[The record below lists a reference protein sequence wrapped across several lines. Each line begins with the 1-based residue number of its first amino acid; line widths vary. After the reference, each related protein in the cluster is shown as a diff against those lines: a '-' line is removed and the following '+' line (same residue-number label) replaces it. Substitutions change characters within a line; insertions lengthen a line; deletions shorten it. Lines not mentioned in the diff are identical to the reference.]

1 MDKNLIKTQES
12 YNLKTQSYSYNF
24 EFLARLVCADASFL
38 TLREKFLFLSYLLK
52 LLKSAD
58 KNHFE
63 LKSQSVKTDDPLSL
77 EIIKTFEDAFL
88 KVTLDDISFLV
99 KRTFPR
105 SKWTARESFC
115 KVLKAAKIISL
126 FKIKFTCHDFNDY
139 PAMLREMKDP
149 PFMIFYRGQLEVL
162 GKKCISVV
170 GTRRSTLDAKNAA
183 RDFALSACN
192 DGACI
197 VSGLAFG
204 IDAAAHRGALLSS
217 SPATCAVLPS
227 GIDVISPQSH
237 TPLAQKILQT
247 GGLLISEYLP
257 GTEAAPFRFV
267 QRNRIV
273 AALSPVT
280 LVVQAGQGSGAMI
293 TAGLALDYNRELFFH
308 SQCFSPEVDLINKN
322 SSIQWKKVLAQET
335 KTEYKMNNTPK
346 AFVDDGAMVISDYAQ
361 FKKCLSDFPPCGLNQ
376 SKEKIEQSLF
386 D

>member
-1 MDKNLIKTQES
+1 M
-12 YNLKTQSYSYNF
+12 
-24 EFLARLVCADASFL
+24 
-38 TLREKFLFLSYLLK
+38 
-52 LLKSAD
+52 
-58 KNHFE
+58 
-63 LKSQSVKTDDPLSL
+63 
-77 EIIKTFEDAFL
+77 
-88 KVTLDDISFLV
+88 
-99 KRTFPR
+99 
-105 SKWTARESFC
+105 
-115 KVLKAAKIISL
+115 
-126 FKIKFTCHDFNDY
+126 
-139 PAMLREMKDP
+139 
-149 PFMIFYRGQLEVL
+149 
-162 GKKCISVV
+162 
-170 GTRRSTLDAKNAA
+170 
-183 RDFALSACN
+183 
-192 DGACI
+192 
-197 VSGLAFG
+197 
-204 IDAAAHRGALLSS
+204 LSS